1 MSKHK
6 IWLIEF
12 LVWGLVIFSTIFVSL
27 YVYHKNIRE
36 KHTYYVF
43 FNDVDGLIKGSPVKI
58 QGYQVGYVSNIAIVN
73 EDVFITFIIT
83 DKKLEMPE
91 NLSATIAFTGMG
103 GSKSLELF
111 VPPEGSKAK
120 NYITTIEPRRLQDFY
135 FYQNQIARNIVT
147 MTTNFLEMFDAKNTE
162 LLKNFIKTPTML
174 NDIHDTLDVIQQSE
188 ATYIN
193 KRRENASKN
202 RK

>member
-1 MSKHK
+1 M
-6 IWLIEF
+6 
-12 LVWGLVIFSTIFVSL
+12 
-27 YVYHKNIRE
+27 
-36 KHTYYVF
+36 F